1 MKTIQKST
9 LAFISDLKKN
19 NDRDWFAENKKRY
32 ELERTHFAE
41 FAEDLLNLMRQHDN
55 IETVS
60 GKKSLFRIYR
70 DVRFSKD
77 KSPYKTH
84 FSGSFKRA
92 TKLLRG
98 GYYFHIEPNGKSF
111 VGGGFWGPNKED
123 LARIREEIA
132 LDDSELRTII
142 SDKNFIEYF
151 GELKGEQLKTAP
163 KGYPK
168 DHEAVDL
175 LRYKQFLVMK
185 PFSDKE
191 VLSKNFCNRLDE
203 SFQTMRPFF
212 DYMSEVLTTDSN
224 GELIV

>member
-1 MKTIQKST
+1 MNTINKSLLT
-9 LAFISDLKKN
+9 FISDLKKN
-19 NDRDWFAENKKRY
+19 NDRDWFAENKPRY
-32 ELERTHFAE
+32 EKERADFAN
-41 FAEDLLNLMRQHDN
+41 FAQDLLDLMREHDD

-98 GYYFHIEPNGKSF
+98 GYYFHIEPGGNSF
-111 VGGGFWGPNKED
+111 VGGGFWGPSKED

-132 LDDSELRTII
+132 LDDSELREII
-142 SDKNFIEYF
+142 SDKNFIAHFE
-151 GELKGEQLKTAP
+151 ELKGEQLKTAP

-168 DHEAVDL
+168 DHKAVDL
-175 LRYKQFLVMK
+175 LRFKQFLVMK

-191 VLSKNFCNRLDE
+191 ILAKDFCLKLNE
-203 SFQTMRPFF
+203 SFQAMRPFF